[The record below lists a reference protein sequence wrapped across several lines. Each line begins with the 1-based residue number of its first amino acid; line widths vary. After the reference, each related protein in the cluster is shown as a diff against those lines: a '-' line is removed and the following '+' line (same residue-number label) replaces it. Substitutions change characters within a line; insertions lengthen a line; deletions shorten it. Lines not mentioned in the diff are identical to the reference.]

1 MKKLKLNL
9 SPNLGEVLT
18 KDELKHVFGGG
29 SGSGSGSSPE
39 CDGCKGKSEHNS
51 CCYYEGG
58 KRKNGTCVH
67 TPFSGTKLVCLVPL
81 P

>member
-29 SGSGSGSSPE
+29 SGSGSGSSSDTSE
-39 CDGCKGKSEHNS
+39 SCGCSGKAPGAS
-51 CCYYEGG
+51 CCYY
-58 KRKNGTCVH
+58 KNGVKHYGRCKTVLYYFTCWRD
-67 TPFSGTKLVCLVPL
+67 
-81 P
+81 